1 MPPLIL
7 IILAPILV
15 AALIFGGTILF
26 APKSSLKDKF
36 PSIAI
41 TTITTTTSLVSSK
54 IIFTTR
60 LRPKL
65 GTMTPLSPSITTKSS
80 LVFVNT
86 IRVVDPTISVAAT
99 TAAPKYPSDEA
110 AVMMT
115 TVPPAMIITDTQIP
129 KVSSTTCEVPDAA
142 TTTEAVPSAGISLSP
157 IPKDDDKKD
166 REKTDDEGED
176 DDDIEWEDD
185 EQEDDVDK
193 KPKVNETS
201 STQSSHSK
209 DSRHVVNAIQLEEG
223 QMPKKIPMKTWKFFK
238 SRRSVASKKD

>member
-26 APKSSLKDKF
+26 APKSSPKD
-36 PSIAI
+36 I
-41 TTITTTTSLVSSK
+41 
-54 IIFTTR
+54 
-60 LRPKL
+60 
-65 GTMTPLSPSITTKSS
+65 
-80 LVFVNT
+80 
-86 IRVVDPTISVAAT
+86 AAT
-99 TAAPKYPSDEA
+99 TATPKYPSDEA

-115 TVPPAMIITDTQIP
+115 RVPPAIIITDTQIP
-129 KVSSTTCEVPDAA
+129 K
-142 TTTEAVPSAGISLSP
+142 AVPSAGISLSP

-238 SRRSVASKKD
+238 SRRSVASKKGKEGNGESLSFLA